1 MNGCRHGGPWRVRK
15 VLVALFG
22 LVAWVLAGPSPAAA
36 GSIKGTVRLSGSV
49 PTPKKLA
56 VTVDQFV
63 CGKEK
68 DARGLVLSPQ
78 GGIRD
83 AVVWLDLPPAPATPA
98 GSAVVQIDQ
107 QQCVFVPRVVVV
119 PAGGTVEFLN
129 SDPLLH
135 NIKSRSV
142 QNVRFNHT
150 HPKGRTIPLSFAKPE
165 IVRVG
170 CDLHPWMRAWVV
182 VAAHPFY
189 AVTNDRGEF
198 VLLDVPRGT
207 YTLRVWQERLESTT
221 AEVRVKDHGV
231 ATVTVEMRPK

>member
-1 MNGCRHGGPWRVRK
+1 MNGRRPGGAGRVRK
-15 VLVALFG
+15 PLAALLG
-22 LVAWVLAGPSPAAA
+22 LAAWVLAGLSPAVA
-36 GSIKGTVRLSGSV
+36 GSIKGVVRLTGSA
-49 PTPKKLA
+49 PAPKKLA

-68 DARGLVLSPQ
+68 DAGDLVLSPQ
-78 GGIRD
+78 GGVRD
-83 AVVWLDLPPAPATPA
+83 AVVWLETPPAPATPERP
-98 GSAVVQIDQ
+98 AVVQIDQ
-107 QQCVFVPRVVVV
+107 QQCVFLPRVVVV

-135 NIKSRSV
+135 NIKSRSI
-142 QNVRFNHT
+142 QNVRFNRT
-150 HPKGRTIPLSFAKPE
+150 QPKGRTIPISFANPE

-182 VAAHPFY
+182 VAEHPFY

-198 VLLDVPRGT
+198 VLSNVLPGT

-221 AEVRVKDHGV
+221 AEVTVKDHGV